1 MNSNII
7 TNKNTYIIVLI
18 TISLSVVIGLLITR
32 KLILGNGS
40 PNNLD
45 EKDYSSYF
53 NDKYRWHKDTKTKN
67 MVNNLHPLFRGK
79 IAEFFSEIENKLGL
93 TAYSTS
99 GYRDFKHQTILYNQN
114 NKNAKAGYSSH
125 NYGFAIDINVKD
137 KDGKRFLKKAD
148 TSKKWRD
155 SGVVPLSEKL
165 NLKWGGDGNFGN
177 YHDPVHFYIRPN
189 NKSTTEL
196 LALVNDKQVDSK
208 GYVIV

>member
-1 MNSNII
+1 MNYNII
-7 TNKNTYIIVLI
+7 RNNNTYIILLLTV
-18 TISLSVVIGLLITR
+18 SLSVVIGLLITS
-32 KLILGNGS
+32 KLILGNRL
-40 PNNLD
+40 PKDLD

-67 MVNNLHPLFRGK
+67 IVNNLHPLFRGK

-93 TAYSTS
+93 TAYATS
-99 GYRDFKHQTILYNQN
+99 GYRDFKHQTRLYNQN
-114 NKNAKAGYSSH
+114 NQNAKAGYSSH

-137 KDGKRFLKKAD
+137 KNGKRFLKKAD

-177 YHDPVHFYIRPN
+177 YHDPVHFYIRPK

-196 LALVNDKQVDSK
+196 LALVKDKQVDAK